1 MRRLLISVVKP
12 RIIREGKPTQLT
24 RRLMM
29 TPKGRAI
36 VRYMLT
42 YYLETDRGEG
52 YDYYDLDTNINIED
66 YRIVGKDED
75 NE

>member
-1 MRRLLISVVKP
+1 
-12 RIIREGKPTQLT
+12 
-24 RRLMM
+24 MM

-52 YDYYDLDTNINIED
+52 YDYYDFDTNINIED

>member
-1 MRRLLISVVKP
+1 
-12 RIIREGKPTQLT
+12 
-24 RRLMM
+24 MM